1 MSSLCYNCHKTH
13 PPHTCEHPLQECLN
27 CGAFGH
33 TWNFCHRGPHRLQ
46 DDYRYFALCHNCQKW
61 HLPNPCEEDLVQCGG
76 CLQFGHVQ
84 EYCALNPTPGRAFL
98 GGMEDFISHNLNA
111 QNAQWILHSAALAD
125 EIYKIKM
132 GAVMDALRLFTGR
145 NHEEVR
151 IYLAN
156 AYRGRPRTSGSTSYQ
171 TVFTQ
176 PSTSRQLPTP
186 AAVRTDITSGLS
198 LPPAGIPQPQVRH
211 QPYEDYNTLAPLQLQ
226 NSDQERRQQTKSKDA
241 IQTVAS
247 GSSSSSATNQESDAT
262 PSAPKTLADPQ
273 SICEGIPNFRTSS
286 SVPRRAAVYKDTSR
300 ELLTQAAIITSSVAL
315 SNLLSGPS
323 APSPKRRFSVTP
335 DGSDDYDA
343 RPRKSPRPDIT
354 SAVTPVHPVPA
365 PQGFTQPSPAAPP
378 GSDQAS
384 RQQPGNAQQ
393 TRHAQARMRSSIA
406 CARCRRSKVKCV
418 NSGVGTPC
426 RSCEAGNRE
435 CTYPVPVTGGRKR
448 ENSLTGPAPKVDAM
462 TEEIRKQ
469 RQQRK
474 SNAGLPGQPM
484 PAYTEPSI
492 VPADAL
498 DSSLLTPAIWKELF
512 DIFQLHFSADLPF
525 IHPPTFLKP
534 LRQASS
540 QAQAPQYRPYTN
552 IPAPPVQ
559 PPAPTEFLLAFLALT
574 SRFHPVLVAHHSP
587 RNANRPSDP
596 LIAAEFYASAASAQ
610 LNNVTTDRLG
620 LYDISTIHAMLMLAL
635 HEWGMNRGPKA
646 WGHLGIVIR
655 SAQAMGLHYEE
666 ELDDQPLAR
675 SLPSRANDQQGP
687 MDPGNTSP
695 DASCQNDAFVK
706 QEIRRRTLWACFI
719 LDRYFSNGK
728 FRPQALN
735 AKDLRIQ
742 LPAGEHAFLFG
753 EKVRTLLLS
762 EENPSRAEVQ
772 SQRRASL
779 ATDPSNSAHKR
790 SSIHDSATGR
800 SSPQDP
806 EGRWEVGPD
815 EGLISRYIK
824 VLDIHGKVMRWACGG
839 GRKRDALPPWNPQS
853 EWYGLRKTLEDFKV
867 GLPRH
872 HSLTAQNTSAHINL
886 HSSTPYALV
895 HLTLLLSQL
904 LLTREFLPF
913 IPFRHGKPAGPL
925 DGTRFDTIPS
935 PQGFWEDSAREC
947 FAAARDIVDLIGS
960 FQEWGVVVETPLV
973 GFALYNVA
981 LLGVY
986 VINFPWMDTHGYL
999 RRTAKDDSG
1008 ADAARK
1014 AIELLA
1020 SMKNRLYMANGWF
1033 QTAKRSHKYFS
1044 RLRKTWVDSAARL
1057 PGVFHEQSIATAQLH
1072 PPNAESTRVLL
1083 ERALR
1088 DSDDSGDSDVD
1099 MSDALAPSEMPNG
1112 ARSDIS
1118 SPRIGTTPPKQSF
1131 STSAEQA
1138 QAHAQ
1143 QEERWNAINSVAA
1156 AASAVAD
1163 GRSLTQSAP
1172 GQNNS
1177 NNPHFRFYNA
1187 FPSNSAS
1194 STPGGSYSSHSFRA
1208 AYPEQSHSHP
1218 QTPSWTP
1225 SNGNSREPFQG
1236 IHAFTGDQRREG
1248 EALAGAAVAAHTAHH
1263 RRTSSDREIKDVES
1277 WLIALEK
1284 PFGADD
1290 VAAFVDGVEFAEYAA
1305 RGSRLSRTPGWLAV
1319 IWAR

>member
-1 MSSLCYNCHKTH
+1 M
-13 PPHTCEHPLQECLN
+13 
-27 CGAFGH
+27 
-33 TWNFCHRGPHRLQ
+33 
-46 DDYRYFALCHNCQKW
+46 
-61 HLPNPCEEDLVQCGG
+61 
-76 CLQFGHVQ
+76 
-84 EYCALNPTPGRAFL
+84 
-98 GGMEDFISHNLNA
+98 
-111 QNAQWILHSAALAD
+111 
-125 EIYKIKM
+125 
-132 GAVMDALRLFTGR
+132 
-145 NHEEVR
+145 
-151 IYLAN
+151 
-156 AYRGRPRTSGSTSYQ
+156 PR
-171 TVFTQ
+171 
-176 PSTSRQLPTP
+176 
-186 AAVRTDITSGLS
+186 
-198 LPPAGIPQPQVRH
+198 
-211 QPYEDYNTLAPLQLQ
+211 E
-226 NSDQERRQQTKSKDA
+226 
-241 IQTVAS
+241 
-247 GSSSSSATNQESDAT
+247 
-262 PSAPKTLADPQ
+262 
-273 SICEGIPNFRTSS
+273 
-286 SVPRRAAVYKDTSR
+286 AAVYKDTSR
-300 ELLTQAAIITSSVAL
+300 EILTQAAIITSSVAL

-354 SAVTPVHPVPA
+354 STVTPAHPVPA

-525 IHPPTFLKP
+525 IHPPSFLKP

-666 ELDDQPLAR
+666 DLDDQPLAR
-675 SLPSRANDQQGP
+675 SLPSRANDQQSSI
-687 MDPGNTSP
+687 DPGNTSP
-695 DASCQNDAFVK
+695 DVSCQNDAFVK

-762 EENPSRAEVQ
+762 EENPSRSEVQ

-779 ATDPSNSAHKR
+779 ATDPSNPAHKR

-806 EGRWEVGPD
+806 EGRWEIGPD

-824 VLDIHGKVMRWACGG
+824 ALDIHGKVMRWACGG

-913 IPFRHGKPAGPL
+913 IPFRHGKPSGPL

-935 PQGFWEDSAREC
+935 PQGFWDDSAREC
-947 FAAARDIVDLIGS
+947 FNAARDIVDLIGS

-1008 ADAARK
+1008 ADATRK

-1033 QTAKRSHKYFS
+1033 QTVKRSHKYFS

-1088 DSDDSGDSDVD
+1088 DSDDSGDSDID
-1099 MSDALAPSEMPNG
+1099 MSDVLAHSEMPNG

-1194 STPGGSYSSHSFRA
+1194 STPGGSYSGHSFRA

-1225 SNGNSREPFQG
+1225 SNGNSREPLQG
-1236 IHAFTGDQRREG
+1236 VHAFTGDQRREG
-1248 EALAGAAVAAHTAHH
+1248 EALAGAAAAAHNTHH

-1277 WLIALEK
+1277 WLVALEK

>member
-1 MSSLCYNCHKTH
+1 SF
-13 PPHTCEHPLQECLN
+13 P
-27 CGAFGH
+27 
-33 TWNFCHRGPHRLQ
+33 
-46 DDYRYFALCHNCQKW
+46 
-61 HLPNPCEEDLVQCGG
+61 
-76 CLQFGHVQ
+76 
-84 EYCALNPTPGRAFL
+84 
-98 GGMEDFISHNLNA
+98 
-111 QNAQWILHSAALAD
+111 
-125 EIYKIKM
+125 
-132 GAVMDALRLFTGR
+132 
-145 NHEEVR
+145 
-151 IYLAN
+151 
-156 AYRGRPRTSGSTSYQ
+156 
-171 TVFTQ
+171 
-176 PSTSRQLPTP
+176 
-186 AAVRTDITSGLS
+186 
-198 LPPAGIPQPQVRH
+198 
-211 QPYEDYNTLAPLQLQ
+211 
-226 NSDQERRQQTKSKDA
+226 
-241 IQTVAS
+241 
-247 GSSSSSATNQESDAT
+247 
-262 PSAPKTLADPQ
+262 
-273 SICEGIPNFRTSS
+273 
-286 SVPRRAAVYKDTSR
+286 VPRRAAVYKYTSR
-300 ELLTQAAIITSSVAL
+300 EILTQAAIITSSVAL

-354 SAVTPVHPVPA
+354 STITPARPVPA
-365 PQGFTQPSPAAPP
+365 PQAFTQPSPAAPP

-448 ENSLTGPAPKVDAM
+448 ENSLTGPAPKVDSM

-540 QAQAPQYRPYTN
+540 QAQVPQYRPYTN

-610 LNNVTTDRLG
+610 LNSVTTDRLG

-666 ELDDQPLAR
+666 DLDDQPLAR
-675 SLPSRANDQQGP
+675 SLPSRANDQQGFI
-687 MDPGNTSP
+687 DTGNTSP
-695 DASCQNDAFVK
+695 DATCQNDAFVK

-762 EENPSRAEVQ
+762 EENTSRAEVQ

-779 ATDPSNSAHKR
+779 ATDPTNPAHKR

-806 EGRWEVGPD
+806 EGRWEIGPD

-913 IPFRHGKPAGPL
+913 IPFRHGKPSGPL

-947 FAAARDIVDLIGS
+947 FTAARDIIDLIGS

-1020 SMKNRLYMANGWF
+1020 SMKTRLYMANGWF
-1033 QTAKRSHKYFS
+1033 QTVKRSHKYFS

-1099 MSDALAPSEMPNG
+1099 MSDALAPSELPNG
-1112 ARSDIS
+1112 APAPRSDIS

-1131 STSAEQA
+1131 TSSAEQA

-1163 GRSLTQSAP
+1163 GRGLTQSAP

-1187 FPSNSAS
+1187 FPPNSAS
-1194 STPGGSYSSHSFRA
+1194 STPGGSYSGHGFRA
-1208 AYPEQSHSHP
+1208 AYPETLPQSHSHP

-1225 SNGNSREPFQG
+1225 SNGNSREPLQG
-1236 IHAFTGDQRREG
+1236 IHAF
-1248 EALAGAAVAAHTAHH
+1248 
-1263 RRTSSDREIKDVES
+1263 
-1277 WLIALEK
+1277 
-1284 PFGADD
+1284 
-1290 VAAFVDGVEFAEYAA
+1290 
-1305 RGSRLSRTPGWLAV
+1305 
-1319 IWAR
+1319 

>member
-1 MSSLCYNCHKTH
+1 
-13 PPHTCEHPLQECLN
+13 
-27 CGAFGH
+27 
-33 TWNFCHRGPHRLQ
+33 
-46 DDYRYFALCHNCQKW
+46 
-61 HLPNPCEEDLVQCGG
+61 
-76 CLQFGHVQ
+76 
-84 EYCALNPTPGRAFL
+84 
-98 GGMEDFISHNLNA
+98 
-111 QNAQWILHSAALAD
+111 
-125 EIYKIKM
+125 
-132 GAVMDALRLFTGR
+132 
-145 NHEEVR
+145 
-151 IYLAN
+151 
-156 AYRGRPRTSGSTSYQ
+156 
-171 TVFTQ
+171 
-176 PSTSRQLPTP
+176 
-186 AAVRTDITSGLS
+186 
-198 LPPAGIPQPQVRH
+198 
-211 QPYEDYNTLAPLQLQ
+211 
-226 NSDQERRQQTKSKDA
+226 
-241 IQTVAS
+241 
-247 GSSSSSATNQESDAT
+247 
-262 PSAPKTLADPQ
+262 
-273 SICEGIPNFRTSS
+273 
-286 SVPRRAAVYKDTSR
+286 
-300 ELLTQAAIITSSVAL
+300 
-315 SNLLSGPS
+315 
-323 APSPKRRFSVTP
+323 
-335 DGSDDYDA
+335 
-343 RPRKSPRPDIT
+343 
-354 SAVTPVHPVPA
+354 
-365 PQGFTQPSPAAPP
+365 
-378 GSDQAS
+378 
-384 RQQPGNAQQ
+384 
-393 TRHAQARMRSSIA
+393 MRSSIA

-418 NSGVGTPC
+418 NSGIGTPC

-448 ENSLTGPAPKVDAM
+448 ENSLTGPAPKIDPM

-484 PAYTEPSI
+484 PAFIEPTV
-492 VPADAL
+492 VPTDAL
-498 DSSLLTPAIWKELF
+498 DPNLLTPAIWKELF

-552 IPAPPVQ
+552 VPAPPVQ

-587 RNANRPSDP
+587 RNTNRPNDP
-596 LIAAEFYASAASAQ
+596 LVAAEFYAAAASAL
-610 LNNVTTDRLG
+610 LNAVTTDRLG
-620 LYDISTIHAMLMLAL
+620 LHDVCTIQAMLMLAL

-646 WGHLGIVIR
+646 WAHLGIVIR

-666 ELDDQPLAR
+666 ELDDQPLSR
-675 SLPSRANDQQGP
+675 SLPSRANDQQSLVES
-687 MDPGNTSP
+687 GNASP
-695 DASCQNDAFVK
+695 DSAICQNEAFVK

-728 FRPQALN
+728 FRPQGLN

-762 EENPSRAEVQ
+762 EKDTSRAEVQ

-779 ATDPSNSAHKR
+779 ATDPMNPAHKR

-824 VLDIHGKVMRWACGG
+824 VLDIHGKVMSWACGG
-839 GRKRDALPPWNPQS
+839 GRKRDALPPWNAQS

-895 HLTLLLSQL
+895 HVTFLLSQL

-913 IPFRHGKPAGPL
+913 IPFRHGKPSGPL
-925 DGTRFDTIPS
+925 DGSRFDTVPS
-935 PQGFWEDSAREC
+935 PPGFWEDSAHEC
-947 FAAARDIVDLIGS
+947 FSAARDIVDLIGS

-986 VINFPWMDTHGYL
+986 VINFPWMDTQGYL
-999 RRTAKDDSG
+999 RRTAKDDGTASG

-1014 AIELLA
+1014 AIETLA
-1020 SMKNRLYMANGWF
+1020 SMKNRLYMAGGWF
-1033 QTAKRSHKYFS
+1033 QTVKRSHKYFS

-1057 PGVFHEQSIATAQLH
+1057 PGVFHDQSIATAQLH

-1083 ERALR
+1083 EKALR
-1088 DSDDSGDSDVD
+1088 DSDHSGDSDVD
-1099 MSDALAPSEMPNG
+1099 MSDALAISDAHNG
-1112 ARSDIS
+1112 APAPPRSDIS
-1118 SPRIGTTPPKQSF
+1118 SPRLGTTPPKQPL
-1131 STSAEQA
+1131 STPAEQA

-1143 QEERWNAINSVAA
+1143 QEERWNAINSAAA
-1156 AASAVAD
+1156 AASAVAT

-1172 GQNNS
+1172 APNNS
-1177 NNPHFRFYNA
+1177 SNPHFRFYNA
-1187 FPSNSAS
+1187 FPPTSAA
-1194 STPGGSYSSHSFRA
+1194 STPGGSHPSSSFRA
-1208 AYPEQSHSHP
+1208 AYSDASPQPHSHP
-1218 QTPSWTP
+1218 HTPAWTP
-1225 SNGNSREPFQG
+1225 SNGNSREPLQG
-1236 IHAFTGDQRREG
+1236 IHAFTGDQRRES
-1248 EALAGAAVAAHTAHH
+1248 EALAGAAVAAHAAHH
-1263 RRTSSDREIKDVES
+1263 HRSSSDREIKDVES
-1277 WLIALEK
+1277 WLAALEK

-1305 RGSRLSRTPGWLAV
+1305 RGLRISRTPSWLAT